1 MRVSQVKSFARLVNR
16 NLMALCKNKA
26 ALLLPIIP
34 LMITIIVHIALI
46 DGYLIDYLKSVIP
59 STLMASDAKC
69 RAFINN
75 WFSTS
80 FVAIVTIT
88 YSMVGGVQV
97 VEDKQY
103 GAVKGI
109 LSLPIRRCS
118 ISASYVLASVIFGVA
133 IGMVALATSM
143 AFLAL
148 SGKFFVSIAE
158 VALSAATLILMSIAA
173 SIFSNILATFIKT
186 TGIFNALIAVFSVF
200 FAFSIGAI
208 VPIASLPA
216 GISKLFSFFTFYETT
231 SLLRNMTFMSNII
244 NLMGYSTS
252 EVYDTILH
260 AFDGEV
266 LIDGMRMSNG
276 SIILVML
283 INILVLLGIFVI
295 EKCIS
300 ILYGSKRGKN

>member
-1 MRVSQVKSFARLVNR
+1 MKVSQVKSFARLVNR

-34 LMITIIVHIALI
+34 LMITIIAHIALI

-59 STLMASDAKC
+59 TTLMVSDAKC

-109 LSLPIRRCS
+109 FSLPVRRSS
-118 ISASYVLASVIFGVA
+118 ISASYVLSSVIFGVV

-148 SGKFFVSIAE
+148 NGKFFVSLDE
-158 VALSAATLILMSIAA
+158 VALSVATLILMSIA
-173 SIFSNILATFIKT
+173 SSLFSKILASFIKT

-208 VPIASLPA
+208 VPLASLPI
-216 GISKLFSFFTFYETT
+216 GISQPFSFFTFYETT

-244 NLMGYSTS
+244 NLMGYSS
-252 EVYDTILH
+252 NEVYGAVLY

-266 LIDGMRMSNG
+266 IIDGVRMSNG
-276 SIILVML
+276 GIILVML
-283 INILVLLGIFVI
+283 INIIALLGIFVL

-300 ILYGSKRGKN
+300 ILYRFKRGKN

>member
-1 MRVSQVKSFARLVNR
+1 MKVSQAKSFARLVNR

-34 LMITIIVHIALI
+34 LIITIVIHIALI
-46 DGYLIDYLKSVIP
+46 DGYLIDYLKSIIP
-59 STLMASDAKC
+59 STLIVSDAKC

-109 LSLPIRRCS
+109 LSLPIRRSS
-118 ISASYVLASVIFGVA
+118 ITASYVVSSIIFGIG
-133 IGMVALATSM
+133 IGMVALATSL

-158 VALSAATLILMSIAA
+158 VALSAATLILMSTAT
-173 SIFSNILATFIKT
+173 SIISNILASFIKT
-186 TGIFNALIAVFSVF
+186 TSIFNALIAVFSVF

-208 VPIASLPA
+208 VPIASLPT
-216 GISKLFSFFTFYETT
+216 GIGHIFSYFSFYETT
-231 SLLRNMTFMSNII
+231 SLLRNMTFMSNMI
-244 NLMGYSTS
+244 NLMGYSSS
-252 EVYDTILH
+252 EVYGTILH

-266 LIDGMRMSNG
+266 MIDGIRMSSG
-276 SIILVML
+276 SIIVVML
-283 INILVLLGIFVI
+283 INIIILLGIFIVVKI
-295 EKCIS
+295 IS
-300 ILYGSKRGKN
+300 VLYRSKRGKN